1 LVSKYKKVFYCGRYL
16 KGMIT
21 LGENRLN
28 CCESTLMIVNDKLV
42 LPEFGK
48 CVLRQASNMG
58 GGVAGWGSGCGAV
71 TGAAMA
77 IGLMLGTD
85 GDEDPH
91 MFKAKREHM
100 RDVTQIFL
108 RAFEE
113 KWGSINCTPLLGVDR
128 RTDEGKKEYE
138 RLKAKGVF
146 HCD

>member
-1 LVSKYKKVFYCGRYL
+1 
-16 KGMIT
+16 
-21 LGENRLN
+21 
-28 CCESTLMIVNDKLV
+28 
-42 LPEFGK
+42 
-48 CVLRQASNMG
+48 
-58 GGVAGWGSGCGAV
+58 
-71 TGAAMA
+71 
-77 IGLMLGTD
+77 
-85 GDEDPH
+85 

-146 HCD
+146 HCDEYVEWASEKVIELLGAN